1 MKLVSFQKENEVR
14 TGLVHHELV
23 LDLYE
28 ATDGK
33 LPKDIL
39 ALIGRGEGALKSI
52 AELGSFSKG
61 DKGVISLEDATL
73 TAPVPRPVSIR
84 DFYAFEEH
92 VRTARRKR
100 GLDVVPEWYDVP
112 VFYFTNHLAVK
123 GPDDAVAGPAEC
135 NWLDYE
141 LEIACVIGKEG
152 RNIAKEDAE
161 DHIFGYFIMN
171 DWSAR
176 DIQKHEMK
184 VGLGPAKGK
193 DFATSFGP
201 YLVTKDELETR
212 RSGDR
217 FDMKMTAKVNGV
229 LLSEGN
235 FKDIHYTFAD
245 MIERASKDV
254 TLYPGEV
261 IGSGTVG
268 TGCILELGTDTH
280 RWLRAGDKVELEI
293 EGLGVLRNTVA
304 GTRKEENDVLPQ
316 NGGNTTQTS
325 HHV

>member
-14 TGLVHHELV
+14 TGLIQHDLV
-23 LDLYE
+23 IDLYE

-39 ALIGRGEGALKSI
+39 ALIGRGGGALETI
-52 AELGSFSKG
+52 ADLGPFSEG
-61 DKGVISLEDATL
+61 GKGVILLEDATL
-73 TAPVPRPVSIR
+73 KAPIPIPVSIR

-123 GPDDAVAGPAEC
+123 GPDEAVAGPAEC
-135 NWLDYE
+135 EWLDYE

-217 FDMKMTAKVNGV
+217 FDMKMTAKVNGK

-245 MIERASKDV
+245 IIERASKDV

-268 TGCILELGTDTH
+268 TGCILELGTETH
-280 RWLRAGDKVELEI
+280 RWLRAGDEVELEI

-304 GTRKEENDVLPQ
+304 GTREEEKDVLPQ
-316 NGGNTTQTS
+316 NGENTTQTS

>member
-14 TGLVHHELV
+14 TGLVQHDLV
-23 LDLYE
+23 IDLYE
-28 ATDGK
+28 ATVGK

-39 ALIGRGEGALKSI
+39 ALIGRGGEALKTI
-52 AELGSFSKG
+52 ADLGPFSKG
-61 DKGVISLEDATL
+61 DKGVILLEDATL
-73 TAPVPRPVSIR
+73 KAPLPRPVSIR

-100 GLDVVPEWYDVP
+100 GLDVVPEWYEVP

-123 GPDDAVAGPAEC
+123 GPRDAVAGPAEC
-135 NWLDYE
+135 EWLDYE

-201 YLVTKDELETR
+201 YLVTKDELENR
-212 RSGDR
+212 RTGDR
-217 FDMKMTAKVNGV
+217 FDMKMTAKVNGK

-268 TGCILELGTDTH
+268 TGCILELGTETH
-280 RWLRAGDKVELEI
+280 RWLRAGDEVELEI

-304 GTRKEENDVLPQ
+304 GTREEENDVLPQ
-316 NGGNTTQTS
+316 NGENPSQTS

>member
-14 TGLVHHELV
+14 TGLIQHDLV
-23 LDLYE
+23 IDLYE

-39 ALIGRGEGALKSI
+39 ALMGRGGGALETI
-52 AELGSFSKG
+52 ADLGPFSEG
-61 DKGVISLEDATL
+61 GKGVILLEDATL
-73 TAPVPRPVSIR
+73 KAPIPIPVSIR

-123 GPDDAVAGPAEC
+123 GPDEAVAGPAESE
-135 NWLDYE
+135 WLDYE

-212 RSGDR
+212 RLGDR
-217 FDMKMTAKVNGV
+217 FDMKMTAKVNGK

-268 TGCILELGTDTH
+268 TGCILELGTETH
-280 RWLRAGDKVELEI
+280 RWLRAGDEVELEI

-304 GTRKEENDVLPQ
+304 GTREEEKDVLPQ
-316 NGGNTTQTS
+316 NGENTTQTS